1 MYGRDFSYGHFNQH
15 TATQDAITVDGE
27 SWEFDSF
34 GWRDH
39 SWGPRYWTN
48 IYFYRLLIA
57 NFGPDRAMMLLKITG
72 RDNVTRREG
81 VLLYDGQYEEIT
93 DLDLVTAWSEAKDPT
108 AMELGVRTAQR
119 AVRMSGKVITLA
131 PLRNR
136 RRVGGETLQSRIAE
150 GFTEWT
156 WDDRSGIG
164 VTEYIEILE
173 GGEPVGYPL

>member
-1 MYGRDFSYGHFNQH
+1 
-15 TATQDAITVDGE
+15 
-27 SWEFDSF
+27 
-34 GWRDH
+34 
-39 SWGPRYWTN
+39 
-48 IYFYRLLIA
+48 
-57 NFGPDRAMMLLKITG
+57 
-72 RDNVTRREG
+72 
-81 VLLYDGQYEEIT
+81 
-93 DLDLVTAWSEAKDPT
+93 
-108 AMELGVRTAQR
+108 MELGVRTAQR

-150 GFTEWT
+150 GITEWT